1 MAIKKVIEI
10 DVNTLNA
17 QGGLD
22 TFVETLKQTE
32 QKSISLK
39 AELRQ
44 LKEEM
49 ARLPEGSAKYKEISA
64 RAGEVSDRII
74 DINTEIKN
82 LGSDTK
88 HIDGIVE
95 GAQAM
100 SGAFSIATSASA
112 LLGDENKDLQEQM
125 MKVESAIGLTI
136 GVQSVANALQ
146 KESALMIGISN
157 VATKVQIALQYAY
170 ATAVGGTTGA
180 LKALRLALATSGIGA
195 IVLLIGA
202 LITAFAKSKDA
213 TDEQVSAQDRFNQML
228 ERTNFLLNK
237 NTSLLEA
244 SKNQSLLRAKIAGKS
259 EEEIF
264 KLERSFAEEKTKL
277 LRKDFDKKADLA
289 NLFRQKTIELQGDA
303 DKKEL
308 EAVREQ
314 QKKLDDDK
322 QKAKEAFYGAKQSE
336 IELSLGYDLK
346 LADQQREAEAK
357 KLEEQR
363 KAYEKRREELAKQRE
378 QELLDFLD
386 FQKKINL
393 ADLEQ
398 INLKIEER
406 FNQDQNL
413 LDGTRLA
420 IEQLDNEDKKRTENE
435 KAQSDA
441 RKEILKLELQARE
454 NQVAGIASALS
465 DLASIAGESTGVGKG
480 LAVASTLI
488 STYSSA
494 QKAYESAFLPIP
506 TPASPALG
514 AVFAGVAVASGLAN
528 VKKILSV
535 KAPNLKGGGGS
546 AGASA
551 SAPSVASAPP
561 SFNIVGNAGT
571 NQIASTIG
579 ARQAEPIRAYVVST
593 QITTAQNLDRNIIQ
607 SATLG

>member
-10 DVNTLNA
+10 DIENNIDETRYKLNE
-17 QGGLD
+17 LNL
-22 TFVETLKQTE
+22 TIETTTKELESLKEGTE
-32 QKSISLK
+32 QYSQANNRLENAKNKFDELSNSANTTTSSLK
-39 AELRQ
+39 NVGNTTEKVSGVLQGA
-44 LKEEM
+44 
-49 ARLPEGSAKYKEISA
+49 SDVAKAFGVNNDLLSSSLDL
-64 RAGEVSDRII
+64 VSKFQVVQ
-74 DINTEIKN
+74 NV
-82 LGSDTK
+82 LGK
-88 HIDGIVE
+88 E
-95 GAQAM
+95 GAKII
-100 SGAFSIATSASA
+100 GA
-112 LLGDENKDLQEQM
+112 
-125 MKVESAIGLTI
+125 
-136 GVQSVANALQ
+136 QSVATAIQ
-146 KESALMIGISN
+146 TG
-157 VATKVQIALQYAY
+157 LQYAY
-170 ATAVGGTTGA
+170 TTAVGTTTGA
-180 LKALRLALATSGIGA
+180 LKLLKIALISTGIGA
-195 IVLLIGA
+195 IVVLLGS
-202 LITAFAKSKDA
+202 L
-213 TDEQVSAQDRFNQML
+213 VSALADSTEATEEQKKAQDNL
-228 ERTNFLLNK
+228 NESLDRTNELYK
-237 NTSLLEA
+237 ESLD
-244 SKNQSLLRAKIAGKS
+244 SLKDVTKERILRAKIAGKGEQELLKIEKDS
-259 EEEIF
+259 REERRKLYEQERDDLLRQLNQKNIGLENSKKINKQLSLIQKEYF
-264 KLERSFAEEKTKL
+264 NDLESDRKKDLER
-277 LRKDFDKKADLA
+277 
-289 NLFRQKTIELQGDA
+289 
-303 DKKEL
+303 EL
-308 EAVREQ
+308 EV
-314 QKKLDDDK
+314 
-322 QKAKEAFYGAKQSE
+322 
-336 IELSLGYDLK
+336 
-346 LADQQREAEAK
+346 ADQQREAEAK

-363 KAYEKRREELAKQRE
+363 KAYKKRREELAKQRY

-398 INLKIEER
+398 INLKIEKR

-413 LDGTRLA
+413 LDGTQLA
-420 IEQLDNEDKKRTENE
+420 IEQLDNEDKKRTDKE

-441 RKEILKLELQARE
+441 RKLILKLELQARE

>member
-10 DVNTLNA
+10 DIENNIDETRYKLNE
-17 QGGLD
+17 LNL
-22 TFVETLKQTE
+22 TIETTTKELESLKEGTE
-32 QKSISLK
+32 QYSQANNRLENAKNKFDELSNSANTTTSSLK
-39 AELRQ
+39 NVGNTTEKVSGVLQGA
-44 LKEEM
+44 
-49 ARLPEGSAKYKEISA
+49 SDVAKAFGVNNDLLSSSLDL
-64 RAGEVSDRII
+64 VSKFQVVQ
-74 DINTEIKN
+74 NV
-82 LGSDTK
+82 LGK
-88 HIDGIVE
+88 E
-95 GAQAM
+95 GAKII
-100 SGAFSIATSASA
+100 GA
-112 LLGDENKDLQEQM
+112 
-125 MKVESAIGLTI
+125 
-136 GVQSVANALQ
+136 QSVATA
-146 KESALMIGISN
+146 
-157 VATKVQIALQYAY
+157 VQTGLQYAY
-170 ATAVGGTTGA
+170 TTAVGTTTGA
-180 LKALRLALATSGIGA
+180 LKLLKIALISTGIGA
-195 IVLLIGA
+195 IVVLLGS
-202 LITAFAKSKDA
+202 L
-213 TDEQVSAQDRFNQML
+213 VSALADSTEATEEQKKAQDNL
-228 ERTNFLLNK
+228 NESLDRTNELYK
-237 NTSLLEA
+237 ESLD
-244 SKNQSLLRAKIAGKS
+244 SLKDVTEERILRAKIAGKGEQELLKIEQDS
-259 EEEIF
+259 REERRKLYEQERDDLLRQLNQKNIGLENSKKINKQLSLIQKEYF
-264 KLERSFAEEKTKL
+264 NDLESDRKKDLER
-277 LRKDFDKKADLA
+277 
-289 NLFRQKTIELQGDA
+289 
-303 DKKEL
+303 EL
-308 EAVREQ
+308 EV
-314 QKKLDDDK
+314 
-322 QKAKEAFYGAKQSE
+322 
-336 IELSLGYDLK
+336 
-346 LADQQREAEAK
+346 ADQQREAEAK

-386 FQKKINL
+386 FKKKINL

-413 LDGTRLA
+413 LDGTQSA
-420 IEQLDNEDKKRTENE
+420 IDQLDNEDKKRTENE
-435 KAQSDA
+435 KAQSNA
-441 RKEILKLELQARE
+441 RKEILKLEQQARE